1 MQSYYAR
8 LSLYFKYSTQV
19 KEVKK
24 IFAQV
29 IVKAVIFIKDT
40 VAKHEDIP
48 KARDKKFNKV
58 VSELYKPVPDALNE
72 MITKDMI
79 IETVQFTFNQIEEYI
94 QIPLSKQ

>member
-1 MQSYYAR
+1 M
-8 LSLYFKYSTQV
+8 KV

-40 VAKHEDIP
+40 VAKREDIP

-58 VSELYKPVPDALNE
+58 VSELYKPVPDALN
-72 MITKDMI
+72 
-79 IETVQFTFNQIEEYI
+79 
-94 QIPLSKQ
+94 